1 MTLTCM
7 LKPYVVKLSKN
18 NLQEGIVEQKKCE
31 KCDKQFTIT
40 NKDSVLLKKFFPAS
54 TTRPLKYRHQKEII

>member
-1 MTLTCM
+1 M

-31 KCDKQFTIT
+31 KCGKQFTIT
-40 NKDSVLLKKFFPAS
+40 NENSVFLKKIYPSFNDKTFEIPAPKRDH
-54 TTRPLKYRHQKEII
+54 TNA